1 MEYPAEA
8 EPQATGPGGSR
19 AWREWGTGRVCS
31 MGSVSFRG
39 DGNAS
44 ELDRGAAYLTLDA
57 LEAPELS
64 TVKWFMFCG
73 SPLNQKKSL

>member
-1 MEYPAEA
+1 
-8 EPQATGPGGSR
+8 
-19 AWREWGTGRVCS
+19 

-57 LEAPELS
+57 LEAPKLS

>member
-1 MEYPAEA
+1 
-8 EPQATGPGGSR
+8 
-19 AWREWGTGRVCS
+19 

-57 LEAPELS
+57 LEAPEPS
-64 TVKWFMFCG
+64 TVKWFMSCG
-73 SPLNQKKSL
+73 SPLSKKRAYDILNTTASLKH